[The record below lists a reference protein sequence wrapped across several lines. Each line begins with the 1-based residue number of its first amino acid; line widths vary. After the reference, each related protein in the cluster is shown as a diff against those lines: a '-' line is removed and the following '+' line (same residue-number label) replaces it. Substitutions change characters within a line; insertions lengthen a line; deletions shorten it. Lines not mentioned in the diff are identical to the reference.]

1 MSRMETGTT
10 ELPRSVDETAW
21 RDFWLTT
28 VAQERAER
36 SFQWKQGGVKAA
48 SEYAAKEQATRLLTA
63 KLRTERLVRE
73 SSEWQSVTRRTRRQ
87 CKQKTIGLPLSPQA
101 DGAGLRPPATRCRLA
116 MSLAGVGL

>member
-36 SFQWKQGGVKAA
+36 SFQWKQEGVKAA

-63 KLRTERLVRE
+63 KLRTERSVRE
-73 SSEWQSVTRRTRRQ
+73 AVSG
-87 CKQKTIGLPLSPQA
+87 KA
-101 DGAGLRPPATRCRLA
+101 
-116 MSLAGVGL
+116 

>member
-1 MSRMETGTT
+1 MELFYLARTWWSGRCAMSRMETGTT

-36 SFQWKQGGVKAA
+36 SFQWKQEGVKAA

-63 KLRTERLVRE
+63 KLREERLARE
-73 SSEWQSVTRRTRRQ
+73 A
-87 CKQKTIGLPLSPQA
+87 KQ
-101 DGAGLRPPATRCRLA
+101 
-116 MSLAGVGL
+116 

>member
-36 SFQWKQGGVKAA
+36 SFQWKQEGVKAT

-63 KLRTERLVRE
+63 KLRTERLVRGAV
-73 SSEWQSVTRRTRRQ
+73 SGKSVTLKTPRQ
-87 CKQKTIGLPLSPQA
+87 CRQKTIGLPLSP
-101 DGAGLRPPATRCRLA
+101 
-116 MSLAGVGL
+116 

>member
-36 SFQWKQGGVKAA
+36 SFQWKQEGVKAA

-73 SSEWQSVTRRTRRQ
+73 AMSGKRV
-87 CKQKTIGLPLSPQA
+87 QKKSAKAQANNHRLPLSRRA
-101 DGAGLRPPATRCRLA
+101 GGAMLSRESGNQGLLEFGKTKSR
-116 MSLAGVGL
+116 

>member
-10 ELPRSVDETAW
+10 ELPRSADETAW

-36 SFQWKQGGVKAA
+36 SLQWKQEGVKAA
-48 SEYAAKEQATRLLTA
+48 SEYAVKEQATRLLTA

-73 SSEWQSVTRRTRRQ
+73 AVSG
-87 CKQKTIGLPLSPQA
+87 KA
-101 DGAGLRPPATRCRLA
+101 
-116 MSLAGVGL
+116 

>member
-36 SFQWKQGGVKAA
+36 SFQWKQEGVKAA
-48 SEYAAKEQATRLLTA
+48 SEYAADEQVTRILTA
-63 KLRTERLVRE
+63 KLRAERLARE
-73 SSEWQSVTRRTRRQ
+73 AVSGKRD
-87 CKQKTIGLPLSPQA
+87 QKKA
-101 DGAGLRPPATRCRLA
+101 AEA
-116 MSLAGVGL
+116 

>member
-36 SFQWKQGGVKAA
+36 SFQWKQEGVKAA
-48 SEYAAKEQATRLLTA
+48 SEYAANEQATRILTA
-63 KLRTERLVRE
+63 KLRAERFARE
-73 SSEWQSVTRRTRRQ
+73 AVSGKRDPKKAAE
-87 CKQKTIGLPLSPQA
+87 A
-101 DGAGLRPPATRCRLA
+101 
-116 MSLAGVGL
+116 